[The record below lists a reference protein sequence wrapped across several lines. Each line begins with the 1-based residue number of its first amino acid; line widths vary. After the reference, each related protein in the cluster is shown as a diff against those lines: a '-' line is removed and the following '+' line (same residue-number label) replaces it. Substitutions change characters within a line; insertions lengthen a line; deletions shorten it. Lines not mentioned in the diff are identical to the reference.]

1 MEGEVSIAS
10 WRGISG
16 VAITEY
22 ADVLNVRDEE
32 AMDPD
37 PTECKS
43 KKEEE
48 EEKKTGEH

>member
-1 MEGEVSIAS
+1 MHPE
-10 WRGISG
+10 
-16 VAITEY
+16 
-22 ADVLNVRDEE
+22 DEE

-37 PTECKS
+37 PTGCKS

>member
-1 MEGEVSIAS
+1 MEREVSIAC
-10 WRGISG
+10 WREISG
-16 VAITEY
+16 EAIVEY
-22 ADVLNVRDEE
+22 ADVFQAKDEE

>member
-1 MEGEVSIAS
+1 MEREVSIAC
-10 WRGISG
+10 WREMSG
-16 VAITEY
+16 LAFAER
-22 ADVLNVRDEE
+22 ADVLYPEDEE